1 MNLQGPRSS
10 APPPGEAARLAGE
23 RADADRRYNEA
34 LTSLDEAI
42 VSAGGRSALE
52 QHDLDRIATALIVFL
67 QQITAFVETKDREA
81 QAKTAE
87 ELSRL
92 TAALETISELRTQV
106 SVLQR
111 TVASLTRTR
120 HPAPATPDAAP
131 GTVHPAPG
139 ADHPVTGALHS
150 APPGAPLGTLRYV
163 GFEDAFRGSD
173 AAIAERLAAYV
184 PLFAGASNVIDLGCG
199 RGEFVAALD
208 TAGIPARG
216 VDLNPEMVE
225 VARDRGLDVVA
236 GDALTFLEAQPD
248 ESLGGLMA
256 AQVVEHLEPAYLM
269 RLIDSAATKLRPGAP
284 IVLETINAACW
295 LAFFSSYIRD
305 LTHVRPIHPE
315 TLQFLLRAGRFE
327 RVTIR
332 YSEPVPEAVKMQPV
346 HLPAEILTAADSS
359 SRALAA
365 LTHTINANMAV
376 LNNLMFTHLD
386 YAAIGYRT

>member
-10 APPPGEAARLAGE
+10 APPPDDAARLAGE
-23 RADADRRYNEA
+23 RAEADRRYNEA
-34 LTSLDEAI
+34 LTALDEAI
-42 VSAGGRSALE
+42 VGAGARSALE
-52 QHDLDRIATALIVFL
+52 RHDIELIATTLIVFL

-81 QAKTAE
+81 QAKTAH
-87 ELSRL
+87 ELSKL
-92 TAALETISELRTQV
+92 AASLENMSELRTQV

-111 TVASLTRTR
+111 SIAALTRTR
-120 HPAPATPDAAP
+120 QPAP
-131 GTVHPAPG
+131 GTVDTAPGTLRPAP
-139 ADHPVTGALHS
+139 TGDGS
-150 APPGAPLGTLRYV
+150 PLGAVRYV

-173 AAIAERLAAYV
+173 AAIAERLAAYI
-184 PLFAGASNVIDLGCG
+184 PLFGGASNVVDLGCG

-208 TAGIPARG
+208 HAGIPARG

-225 VARDRGLDVVA
+225 VARDRGLDVVV
-236 GDALTFLEAQPD
+236 GDALTFLEAQAD

-256 AQVVEHLEPAYLM
+256 AQVVEHLEPAYLV
-269 RLIDSAATKLRPGAP
+269 RLIDSAATKLKPGAP

-315 TLQFLLRAGRFE
+315 TLQFLLRAAQFE

-332 YSEPVPEAVKMQPV
+332 YSSPVSEEVRMQPV
-346 HLPAEILTAADSS
+346 HLPAELLAAGDPP
-359 SRALAA
+359 SRALTA
-365 LTHTINANMAV
+365 LTHTINANMTV